1 MILDGDMQT
10 NYIFDEEKL
19 TVQQEKD
26 ISFMKEC
33 VKEAYG
39 VEVPAYFDGGSGGK
53 REDQEICAYRKYL
66 EYYMSSVFYLPN
78 NSIPEKIILESK
90 YAQQQYGD
98 IIKTAREISNDNA
111 KDILLNI
118 SKFDYGD
125 ECHVNDLIQKL
136 SYKWSQECSLNKESM
151 EVLLEKIYN
160 VEQG

>member
-1 MILDGDMQT
+1 
-10 NYIFDEEKL
+10 
-19 TVQQEKD
+19 
-26 ISFMKEC
+26 
-33 VKEAYG
+33 
-39 VEVPAYFDGGSGGK
+39 
-53 REDQEICAYRKYL
+53 
-66 EYYMSSVFYLPN
+66 MSSVFYLPN